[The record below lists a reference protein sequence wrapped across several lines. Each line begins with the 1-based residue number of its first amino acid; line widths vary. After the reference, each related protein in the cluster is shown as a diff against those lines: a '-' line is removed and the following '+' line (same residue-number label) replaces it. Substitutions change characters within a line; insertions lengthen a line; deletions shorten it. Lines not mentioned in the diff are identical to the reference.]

1 MSEITRCF
9 LAFDLENNEILRK
22 LVNVQK
28 LISKTGANL
37 KIIKQQNLHLTL
49 RFLGNITTD
58 LVEKVSVKMQKIEFN
73 PFSIELKG
81 IGVFP
86 NLYSPRV
93 IWVGIVE
100 GTKKMNNIFDQIEV
114 QLRELG
120 FNPDYKGF
128 SPHLTL
134 ARVKYGKNN
143 DQLTTFL
150 KNYVEYRIGAVNLN
164 CIQLKKSELMPTGP
178 FYTTIKTF
186 YSKVEV

>member
-1 MSEITRCF
+1 MKTTRCF

-28 LISKTGANL
+28 LISKTGTNL
-37 KIIKQQNLHLTL
+37 KIINQQNLHFTL
-49 RFLGNITTD
+49 RFLGNINTD
-58 LVEKVSVKMQKIEFN
+58 LIEKVSVKMQKIIFTS
-73 PFSIELKG
+73 FSIELKG

-86 NLYSPRV
+86 NLYSPRI
-93 IWVGIVE
+93 IWAGIAE
-100 GTKKMNNIFDQIEV
+100 GTKKMNNIFDQIEI
-114 QLRELG
+114 QLRQLG

-150 KNYVEYRIGAVNLN
+150 KNYVEYRIGTVNLN

-178 FYTTIKTF
+178 FYTTIKKF